1 MMKRSKCA
9 LLVTCALGVAGVGC
23 ASMSRPSESEVHQCV
38 QTTRPG
44 ADSVSQVEFG
54 STITSQGGMM
64 ELAIGAPKD
73 KGNLANVR
81 ASCSGLIGSR

>member
-9 LLVTCALGVAGVGC
+9 LLATCALGVAGVGC
-23 ASMSRPSESEVHQCV
+23 
-38 QTTRPG
+38 
-44 ADSVSQVEFG
+44 VSQVEFG

-73 KGNLANVR
+73 KNT
-81 ASCSGLIGSR
+81 